1 MKIDIVII
9 LLISLIIYVFI
20 MLGLVQ
26 FFGKRTVENR
36 ISIQNFRRPYSVILV
51 FGAGINGTKPSKE
64 LQSRLDVA
72 LQFWEQNTDSW
83 LFLSGGVNSE
93 DNEPDAMYQYLRS
106 KGIPE
111 SNLRILNSSFN
122 TRETVSSFK
131 NIIKEIPSGNLLAIS
146 SPYHSFRIKIEAR
159 RHKLIL
165 EVASDKY
172 SPEHMH
178 KHILRIRSLTEVL
191 AITFYLLPHSFT
203 KKVPTSS
210 RTLRH
215 KIPKMLI
222 RLGS

>member
-1 MKIDIVII
+1 MGILII
-9 LLISLIIYVFI
+9 LFISLIIYVYI
-20 MLGLVQ
+20 MWCLVQ
-26 FFGKRTVENR
+26 FFGKRTAENR
-36 ISIQNFRRPYSVILV
+36 MHSQKFLCPYSVILV
-51 FGAGINGTKPSKE
+51 FGAGINGNKPSKE

-83 LFLSGGVNSE
+83 VFLSGGVNSE
-93 DNEPDAMYQYLRS
+93 DNEPNVMVQYLRL

-111 SNLRILNSSFN
+111 ANLRILNSSFN
-122 TRETVSSFK
+122 TRETMSSFK
-131 NIIKEIPSGNLLAIS
+131 NIMGEIPPGNLLAVS
-146 SPYHSFRIKIEAR
+146 SPYHSFRIKTEAR

-165 EVASDKY
+165 ELVSDKY

-178 KHILRIRSLTEVL
+178 KHISRIRSLTEVL

-203 KKVPTSS
+203 KRVPTNSH
-210 RTLRH
+210 TLRH